1 MKKKFSSILLFFSI
15 ICSNIYAINDDDK
28 IIYAMLMNQIQ
39 FSLQT
44 IEHYKSRLVLDQEY
58 ENIICKI
65 DKTKLNDKEQE
76 SITAYSNMLTTL
88 TNLKLQDNEKVFI
101 KQQAEKE
108 KSEAINKSLSN
119 VGSGVGV
126 AITAFSKG
134 NPISVV
140 SGLVLTGVS
149 TVFSYKDALNNA
161 ENQKIRDL
169 FKLEQ
174 QTLKTV
180 EMQKNA
186 LWTTYS
192 KFITTYNI
200 PKEYEIK
207 QDQMLWLVETLDNS
221 DARAKINLLEQKRS
235 IFRLF
240 SPYWFE
246 LGRAYQ
252 IIGNNTKAKEC
263 YAIFEQQKTKYSII
277 DNDTYYTELAKNMIL
292 IARAEKDE
300 KSIRKYLNII
310 AQDKTAVNESENRF
324 YMAGVYFTLGDNKE
338 ALRLLKLVIDDNR
351 QYVMQARNL
360 YEYIDAVSTDDEN
373 YKKAMLLGQLKM
385 ATKEEIQEVLLSVKG
400 RTNIITKAKKLFL
413 GTEIDSLNDD
423 MVVMFLP
430 YNYGQEYSLSL
441 FVNEKYY
448 DSISLNYNNRQY
460 YFIDMSLKKFI
471 QKFNQYSII
480 LNGSDGDEFTLDYSS
495 TFFDSGNI
503 KSLNKAFSL
512 INDYDKSNTIK
523 MDLTNVEYFDV
534 KRFLDDFEQLEKDKE
549 FKKDENQNK
558 LKIITDKY
566 TLACKNNLT
575 TPYLYK
581 KNTLSK
587 DNDFLYIYGLVSFS
601 DKTDQYFVSKYG
613 DLSKIRKGQIFYN
626 RSLQDKYKNAL
637 LGESESQYSLGMAY
651 LNGEGIDI
659 NYFEAIKWF
668 KLSAIKGNMNAYYQ
682 LGICFENG
690 YGVEKNKER
699 ARYYYQQAAELGHKK
714 AKELIK

>member
-1 MKKKFSSILLFFSI
+1 MKKRFLSLLI
-15 ICSNIYAINDDDK
+15 IFVIFCSNIHAITEDDK

-119 VGSGVGV
+119 VGSGIGV
-126 AITAFSKG
+126 AITAFSRG
-134 NPISVV
+134 DPVSIV

-149 TVFSYKDALNNA
+149 AVFSYKDALNTA

-174 QTLKTV
+174 KTLKTV

-221 DARAKINLLEQKRS
+221 DARAKINLLEQKRN
-235 IFRLF
+235 IFKLF

-252 IIGNNTKAKEC
+252 IIGNNKKAKEC
-263 YAIFEQQKTKYSII
+263 YGIFEQQKEKYSII

-300 KSIRKYLNII
+300 PSIRKYLNII
-310 AQDKTAVNESENRF
+310 AHDKTAVNESENRF
-324 YMAGVYFTLGDNKE
+324 YMAGVYFTIGDSKE

-351 QYVMQARNL
+351 QYVMQARHL
-360 YEYIDAVSTDDEN
+360 YEYIDAVSTNDNN
-373 YKKAMLLGQLKM
+373 YKKAILLGQLKL
-385 ATKEEIQEVLLSVKG
+385 ATKEEIQEVLLSEKG
-400 RTNIITKAKKLFL
+400 KTNIINKAKNMFL
-413 GTEIDSLNDD
+413 GTEKDKLNDD
-423 MVVMFLP
+423 MVVMLLP
-430 YNYGQEYSLSL
+430 YNYGQQYTLSL
-441 FVNEKYY
+441 FINEKYY
-448 DSISLNYNNRQY
+448 DSIPLNYKNRQY
-460 YFIDMSLKKFI
+460 YFIDISFKKFI
-471 QKFNQYSII
+471 QKFNQFSII
-480 LNGSDGDEFTLDYSS
+480 LNGSDGDEFTLDYNSS
-495 TFFDSGNI
+495 YFDSGNI
-503 KSLNKAFSL
+503 KSLNNAFSL
-512 INDYDKSNTIK
+512 INDYDKSNNIK

-534 KRFLDDFEQLEKDKE
+534 KAFIDDFEKLEKDKE
-549 FKKDENQNK
+549 YKKDENQNK
-558 LKIITDKY
+558 LKIVTDKY
-566 TLACKNNLT
+566 TLACKNNLSN
-575 TPYLYK
+575 PYLYK
-581 KNTLSK
+581 KNILSK

-601 DKTDQYFVSKYG
+601 DKTDQYIVSKYG
-613 DLSKIRKGQIFYN
+613 DLSKINKRQTFYN
-626 RSLQDKYKNAL
+626 HSLQEKYKNAL
-637 LGESESQYSLGMAY
+637 LGESESQYILGMAY
-651 LNGEGIDI
+651 FNGEGIDI

-668 KLSAIKGNMNAYYQ
+668 KLSAMKGNMNAYYQ
-682 LGICFENG
+682 LGVCFENG

-699 ARYYYQQAAELGHKK
+699 AKFYYQQAAELGHKK